1 MARLTAAQLYAINR
15 QAGFNPAQA
24 VMMTAIQLGESGG
37 RSDAVGDVALE
48 NATWGPSVGT
58 SQIRTLKAQTG
69 TGGLRDVLR
78 LTDPLANAMAAYSLS
93 GRGTDWSPWS
103 VYNSGA
109 YNRDDGSGSTPLQKA
124 QAAAAAA
131 GDASGSAAAAEIT
144 PTSGPLGWLWNKAT
158 AATVSAVR
166 DLTIQAL
173 FAGAGIGLVLLG
185 AGHLMSP
192 ARESI
197 TATYDGARSAVRKA
211 VVGT

>member
-1 MARLTAAQLYAINR
+1 MPRLTPAQLYQVNR
-15 QAGFNPAQA
+15 QAGFSPAQA

-48 NATWGPSVGT
+48 TSTWGPSVGI

-69 TGGLRDVLR
+69 TGGVRDVLK

-109 YNRDDGSGSTPLQKA
+109 YARDDGSGQTPLQKA

-131 GDASGSAAAAEIT
+131 GDTAGGGGAAIV
-144 PTSGPLGWLWNKAT
+144 PTAGGPLGWAWDKLT
-158 AATVSAVR
+158 AGTFSAIR
-166 DLTIQAL
+166 DLTIQSL

-192 ARESI
+192 VRESI
-197 TATYDGARSAVRKA
+197 TAKYDGARVAVRKA
-211 VVGT
+211 VVGA